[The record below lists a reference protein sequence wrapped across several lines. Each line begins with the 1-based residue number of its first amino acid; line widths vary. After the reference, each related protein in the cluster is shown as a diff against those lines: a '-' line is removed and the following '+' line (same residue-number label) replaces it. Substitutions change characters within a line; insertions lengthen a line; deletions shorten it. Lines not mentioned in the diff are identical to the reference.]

1 MQRHEK
7 AEGVMIGGGFILAT
21 LSVCI
26 IVYYAVQASM
36 N

>member
-7 AEGVMIGGGFILAT
+7 AEGVMIGGGFILGT
-21 LSVCI
+21 LAVCI
-26 IVYYAVQASM
+26 IVYCAIQASM